1 MAKRAIFVGGTSSHA
16 GKSWTCTAICAWL
29 KRRGVRVAP
38 FKAQNMSNNSFPCAN
53 GGEIGRAQAAQA
65 RACGLEPE
73 TDMNP
78 ILLKP
83 ASGGACQVVVNG
95 KVWKQ
100 LPARGYYEHFD
111 ELLRV
116 VLDAYERLQ
125 RRFDYIVI
133 EGAGSVAELNLRR
146 FDLVNFGLATRVG
159 APALLVSDIE
169 RGGVFASVLG
179 SIALLEPGERQLLRS
194 FLINKFRGDLSLFE
208 EGRAILEQRSGLPC
222 LGVFPFLEDTLVDD
236 EDSLAVPPARPAPE
250 NAEVAIVRFPRL
262 SNSTDFRL
270 LADAAWID
278 RPASRR
284 FRVIILPGTKDTI
297 ADLRWMKARGLDA
310 WVCAQQRQGAAIV
323 GICGGYQMMGEV
335 IRDPHGVE
343 SGVGEEA
350 GLGLLPMETEM
361 QTAKTVRRVSAVTA
375 EGIRVEGYEIH
386 VGESR
391 LRGPCTPLFAV
402 DGAPAEGVREPG
414 LTGTYV
420 HGALESPEFLRA
432 VLGID
437 ARPRASVENAHARLA
452 EWLERYGPAFG
463 EIYC

>member
-1 MAKRAIFVGGTSSHA
+1 M
-16 GKSWTCTAICAWL
+16 
-29 KRRGVRVAP
+29 
-38 FKAQNMSNNSFPCAN
+38 
-53 GGEIGRAQAAQA
+53 
-65 RACGLEPE
+65 
-73 TDMNP
+73 
-78 ILLKP
+78 
-83 ASGGACQVVVNG
+83 
-95 KVWKQ
+95 
-100 LPARGYYEHFD
+100 
-111 ELLRV
+111 
-116 VLDAYERLQ
+116 
-125 RRFDYIVI
+125 
-133 EGAGSVAELNLRR
+133 
-146 FDLVNFGLATRVG
+146 
-159 APALLVSDIE
+159 
-169 RGGVFASVLG
+169 
-179 SIALLEPGERQLLRS
+179 
-194 FLINKFRGDLSLFE
+194 
-208 EGRAILEQRSGLPC
+208 
-222 LGVFPFLEDTLVDD
+222 
-236 EDSLAVPPARPAPE
+236 
-250 NAEVAIVRFPRL
+250 
-262 SNSTDFRL
+262 
-270 LADAAWID
+270 
-278 RPASRR
+278 
-284 FRVIILPGTKDTI
+284 
-297 ADLRWMKARGLDA
+297 
-310 WVCAQQRQGAAIV
+310 